1 MLAIVTNIFAFA
13 VYNTA
18 VEPPFVGIRKALK
31 IPNEVKCCLL
41 QVHQMYLANEFGIQL
56 Q

>member
-1 MLAIVTNIFAFA
+1 M
-13 VYNTA
+13 TA
-18 VEPPFVGIRKALK
+18 VEPSFVGKALK

-41 QVHQMYLANEFGIQL
+41 QVHQVYLANEFGIQL